1 MRAAAGGSDGS
12 CPTVRA
18 GRAPSFVAFDGAGA
32 RARLDAPADVAIDGT
47 ARVRRPGRGGER
59 VFGAEPIALIPPRR
73 LRQRP
78 RAWPFALVT
87 VAITWVAAVGL
98 QPLQDRADFVQYA
111 VVDQRLYMPFYL
123 GLAALALVAWLRQ
136 PAFPRRLIDPLLLAF
151 LLWAAVTVMVAPEPV
166 RAALNWGKQVAYL
179 LGVGALVMLAPSQR
193 LLVRVLAATLLAIV
207 AIDLVAVMIRPDVA
221 IHQASDAVEPTL
233 AGLWRGLHPHKAKF
247 GEALAFAFLLTQ
259 FEVRARHG
267 RWRLVLLPL
276 LVLVMVAAGAKT
288 SLLALALALLTTAA
302 LTRVARHVPGPVATV
317 VAAPF
322 VVVAGVGIAATVP
335 ILLADLFRDVTLAG
349 RTRLWAF
356 LWHYAAAHPLAGSG
370 FMSFFVGEGGPLFRS
385 GDALL
390 MRMGNAHNSFLDLL
404 VTTGWP
410 GAMLGCLA
418 LVVAPIARAYRRLPD
433 DRFARLWVTVL
444 LFGGISS
451 LTSVTLLQTER
462 AAGLMMTLAYAGL
475 RLRRAVAA
483 DG

>member
-18 GRAPSFVAFDGAGA
+18 GRAPSFVAVDGFGAGA
-32 RARLDAPADVAIDGT
+32 QFDALADVAIEGT
-47 ARVRRPGRGGER
+47 ARPRRPGRGGER

-78 RAWPFALVT
+78 RAWPVALVT
-87 VAITWVAAVGL
+87 AAVTWVAAVGL

-123 GLAALALVAWLRQ
+123 GLAALALVAWLRL
-136 PAFPRRLIDPLLLAF
+136 PAFPRQLIDPLLLGF
-151 LLWAAVTVMVAPEPV
+151 LLWAAVTVMVAPEPA

-179 LGVGALVMLAPSQR
+179 LGVGALVTLAPSQR

-207 AIDLVAVMIRPDVA
+207 AIDLVAVVIRPDVA
-221 IHQASDAVEPTL
+221 VHQASDAVEPTL

-259 FEVRARHG
+259 FEARARHE

-288 SLLALALALLTTAA
+288 SLLALALALVTTAA

-322 VVVAGVGIAATVP
+322 VAVAGVGIAALVP
-335 ILLADLFRDVTLAG
+335 VLLADLFGDVTLAG

-418 LVVAPIARAYRRLPD
+418 LVVAPVARAYRRLPD

-475 RLRRAVAA
+475 RLRRPVAA